1 MTVDDSRAALQR
13 AVRDLWNAVAELVLS
28 TNDDQPEE
36 GDLAAAEQVAQLAVE
51 IQARLAEALAGF
63 AGGPLASSEDA
74 LRELFDLE
82 RLLREAS
89 LIYWRDLRAHGPVSQ
104 LRGSTRRR
112 GGAWPSWWSGVEQS
126 LERCE
131 EPLVAGGQAVSTA
144 WHELLTPPPTE
155 TTRTKIS
162 RRSS

>member
-1 MTVDDSRAALQR
+1 MTVDDTREALHR
-13 AVRDLWNAVAELVLS
+13 AVRDLWLAVAELVLN
-28 TNDDQPEE
+28 TNDDQPDES
-36 GDLAAAEQVAQLAVE
+36 DLAAAEHVAQLTVE
-51 IQARLAEALAGF
+51 IQGRLAEALAGF
-63 AGGPLASSEDA
+63 AAGSPASAADA
-74 LRELFDLE
+74 QRELCDVE

-89 LIYWRDLRAHGPVSQ
+89 LLYWRDLRAHGSVAQ

-131 EPLVAGGQAVSTA
+131 EPFVAAGRAVGAA
-144 WHELLTPPPTE
+144 WRELLTLPDTE
-155 TTRTKIS
+155 TTRTNIA